1 MTGRDFPAGTSI
13 PRPQDPGWGVGLGG
27 GFYWPPHIDTLAPQL
42 DVDGLRGHISNR
54 ICPDCRW
61 SIRGALWREQTS
73 LLPSARSREGGVA
86 TEMLLTKAKQV
97 SDDGGCAAWI
107 TP

>member
-1 MTGRDFPAGTSI
+1 VESCAELEKRVSARTSRGTCTTDPRTRFPAARRLTAHIGPAPHVASSAFLTSVA
-13 PRPQDPGWGVGLGG
+13 GWTTAASASSPLQ
-27 GFYWPPHIDTLAPQL
+27 P
-42 DVDGLRGHISNR
+42 
-54 ICPDCRW
+54 
-61 SIRGALWREQTS
+61 
-73 LLPSARSREGGVA
+73 ARSREVGVA